1 MAPRR
6 LDAMLAVLPRSAPE
20 LAQGGAHGWTIGQ
33 DVQAVTAPPAF
44 DEAGLDGRTN
54 AVAALAGARGRGR
67 RGLLLWSRASRLP
80 ASV

>member
-33 DVQAVTAPPAF
+33 DVQGPV
-44 DEAGLDGRTN
+44 DQM
-54 AVAALAGARGRGR
+54 AR
-67 RGLLLWSRASRLP
+67 L
-80 ASV
+80 